1 MRISNNISALNA
13 CRLNGVNNLDKQ
25 KSLRKLSSG
34 LRINSAADDAAGLSI
49 SEKMRGQIRGLNR
62 GSTNIQDG
70 ISLIQVADGALN
82 EVHSLLQRGREL
94 SVQGASDTLTTYDKK
109 MIQEEVDEIISE
121 IDKIANYTEF
131 NNIKILNIATSS
143 EEHEDIIIGLKT
155 AWLKQGEAR
164 ILSQYGLSSD
174 GVDLQIVFDTAP
186 QSYLAAV
193 YYYLDGSGKAHNQQL
208 HIDVGDFIPAD
219 LPNGGTPPFYNDRVI
234 AHELVHAVMGR
245 TMNYGSLPSWFKE
258 GTAEFIHGAD
268 ERLYADS
275 LGGNNFSSVVN
286 EFASW
291 ENTSI
296 DYSAGY
302 GAVRYMHQ
310 QIKAKGGNG
319 IKDIMTY
326 LSGNPT
332 STLDEALANASSGAF
347 SGLADFTAAY
357 TTNGVAFLSSLSLTN
372 ADTGAIGGADA
383 DGGAPLNAQNVIPD
397 AESLSDNPLSGFN
410 VVWPDLTDSGLSSLN
425 IQLGANA
432 GDTLSIILADIRSGN
447 LGLSTVD
454 IVNQAGTAIESF
466 DSGISIVSQIRANF
480 GALQNRLEH
489 ALAITDNT
497 SENLVSSE
505 SCIRDTDM
513 AKEMM
518 KFTKSNILSQAS
530 SAMIAQANQQPQS
543 VLMLLRAG

>member
-1 MRISNNISALNA
+1 
-13 CRLNGVNNLDKQ
+13 
-25 KSLRKLSSG
+25 
-34 LRINSAADDAAGLSI
+34 
-49 SEKMRGQIRGLNR
+49 
-62 GSTNIQDG
+62 
-70 ISLIQVADGALN
+70 
-82 EVHSLLQRGREL
+82 
-94 SVQGASDTLTTYDKK
+94 
-109 MIQEEVDEIISE
+109 
-121 IDKIANYTEF
+121 
-131 NNIKILNIATSS
+131 
-143 EEHEDIIIGLKT
+143 
-155 AWLKQGEAR
+155 
-164 ILSQYGLSSD
+164 
-174 GVDLQIVFDTAP
+174 VDLQIVFDTAP

-193 YYYLDGSGKAHNQQL
+193 YYYQDGSGKAYNQQL
-208 HIDVGDFIPAD
+208 HIDVGDFIPAV
-219 LPNGGTPPFYNDRVI
+219 LPNGGSPPFYNDRII

-245 TMNYGSLPSWFKE
+245 TMNFGSLPSWFKE

-275 LGGNNFSSVVN
+275 AGGTNFASVVN

-310 QIKAKGGNG
+310 QIKSKGGNG
-319 IKDIMTY
+319 IRDIMAY

-332 STLDEALANASSGAF
+332 STLDEALTNASSGAF

-357 TTNGVAFLSSLSLTN
+357 TTNGVAFLSSLNLTN

-383 DGGAPLNAQNVIPD
+383 DGLAPLNAQSVIPD
-397 AESLSDNPLSGFN
+397 AVSLSDDPLSGFN
-410 VVWPDLTDSGLSSLN
+410 VVWPDLIDSSLSSLN

-432 GDTLSIILADIRSGN
+432 GDSLSIILADIRSGN

-454 IVNQAGTAIESF
+454 IVNQANTAIESF
-466 DSGISIVSQIRANF
+466 DSGINIVSQIRANF

-497 SENLVSSE
+497 AENLASSE

-518 KFTKSNILSQAS
+518 NFTKNNILSQAS
-530 SAMIAQANQQPQS
+530 SAMIAQANQQPQAI
-543 VLMLLRAG
+543 LMLLKAG